1 MMMLRLLRTLVTKEL
16 QVVVRDPQSRA
27 LLIAPVVLQAIL
39 FPLAATL
46 EVRNATI
53 AIYDRDGGAAAI
65 ELIQRVSQGQAFTR
79 LLPVRSDAALRK
91 ALDRQDALLALVFPS
106 DFSRNVA
113 AGRAAEIQCLLDGRR
128 SNSAQI
134 ALGYVQR
141 IVETYAA
148 ERRVEAAAGAT
159 LVVRH
164 WFNPNLD
171 YRWFLMPSLVAII
184 TTVGALIVTSL
195 SLARER
201 EQGTL
206 DQLLVTPLT
215 PALIMIGKAVPAV
228 IIAILQ
234 ATAILMIAIFVY
246 AVPFAGSVP
255 LLYGAMIFYALA
267 LVGFGLFISALS
279 SSQQQ
284 AFLGVFAFMMPA
296 VLLSGYIAP
305 VENMP
310 AWLQPITWFNP
321 LRHFI
326 VVAKGIYLK
335 DLGLAG
341 VAADLW
347 PLVLIAV
354 LMSGAALLLFR
365 RQTA

>member
-1 MMMLRLLRTLVTKEL
+1 MLRLLRTLIVKEL
-16 QVVVRDPQSRA
+16 QVVLRDRQSRA

-65 ELIQRVSQGQAFTR
+65 EVMQRVGQAQAFTR
-79 LLPVRSDAALRK
+79 VLTVRSEDALRDT
-91 ALDRQDALLALVFPS
+91 LDRQQALLAVVFPP

-113 AGRAAEIQCLLDGRR
+113 AGRPAKVQCLLDGRR

-134 ALGYVQR
+134 ALSYVQR
-141 IVETYAA
+141 IVESYAS
-148 ERRVEAAAGAT
+148 EHSDAAAGGAA

-184 TTVGALIVTSL
+184 TTVGALIVTAL

-215 PALIMIGKAVPAV
+215 PALIMVGKAIPAV
-228 IIAILQ
+228 VIAILQ
-234 ATAILMIAIFVY
+234 ATAILLIGVFVY
-246 AVPFAGSVP
+246 GVPFAGTLL
-255 LLYGAMIFYALA
+255 LLYGAMVFYALA

-279 SSQQQ
+279 NTQQQ

-305 VENMP
+305 IENMP

-326 VVAKGIYLK
+326 VVAKGVYLK
-335 DLGLAG
+335 DIGLAS

-347 PLVLIAV
+347 PLLLIAAV
-354 LMSGAALLLFR
+354 MSTAALLLFR
-365 RQTA
+365 RQIA

>member
-1 MMMLRLLRTLVTKEL
+1 MLLQLLRTLVLKEL
-16 QVVVRDPQSRA
+16 QVVLRDPQSRT

-46 EVRNATI
+46 EVRNATV

-65 ELIQRVSQGQAFTR
+65 ELIQRVGHASAFSHV
-79 LLPVRSDAALRK
+79 LAVRSERELRAAL
-91 ALDRQDALLALVFPS
+91 DQQDALLAVVFPA
-106 DFSRNVA
+106 DFSRRVA
-113 AGRAAEIQCLLDGRR
+113 AGRPAQVQCLLDGRR

-134 ALGYVQR
+134 ALGYIQR
-141 IVETYAA
+141 VVGDYTA
-148 ERRVEAAAGAT
+148 ERWGAAPAGAN

-215 PALIMIGKAVPAV
+215 PALIMVGKAIPAV
-228 IIAILQ
+228 VIAGLQASAILL
-234 ATAILMIAIFVY
+234 IGVFIY
-246 AVPFAGSVP
+246 DVPFAGGVL
-255 LLYGAMIFYALA
+255 LLYGAMVFYALA
-267 LVGFGLFISALS
+267 LVGFGLLISALS
-279 SSQQQ
+279 STQQQ

-305 VENMP
+305 IENMP

-335 DLGLAG
+335 DIGLSS

-347 PLVLIAV
+347 PLILIAAV
-354 LMSGAALLLFR
+354 MSTAAWLLFR
-365 RQTA
+365 RQTT